1 MIRIKGVKEMKS
13 DKQNV
18 FIHIGYPKTATTT
31 LQKFLFSK
39 HPEILDIR
47 DYDSEEKWINDLLY
61 LNEISF
67 KKKVGSHQKVLEN
80 KIEAIN
86 ADKKLIIYSN
96 ESILSN
102 SLFLIDRPRPFVRY
116 LDPVSTARK
125 LNMLFS
131 RITPNPIIIVAI
143 RNQLDLIK
151 SIYAQM
157 YNYCFKGHKQTE
169 NFQVYVDNLIK
180 DGVESS
186 TLSALSYYDVIK
198 EYEKIFGHDNVR
210 ILVFEEL
217 KNTPDIFFQKLENA
231 MGLTSGTAYNY
242 IQSKNENKKSYQDK
256 YKTDSRSLL
265 FHMGKFKKK
274 YFGDINIPF
283 IKKLN
288 FLNQI
293 EIRGKTLNSIKYKN
307 KDYEEIFN
315 FFAENNRLLADE
327 YNLPLKK
334 YGYYKNECE

>member
-1 MIRIKGVKEMKS
+1 MRP
-13 DKQNV
+13 DKQNL
-18 FIHIGYPKTATTT
+18 FIHIGYPKTATTA

-47 DYDSEEKWINDLLY
+47 DYDSEEEWINDLLY

-67 KKKVGSHQKVLEN
+67 QKKVGYHQKVLEN
-80 KIEAIN
+80 KIEVIN
-86 ADKKLIIYSN
+86 SDKKSIIYSN

-102 SLFLIDRPRPFVRY
+102 SLFLIDRPHPFVRY
-116 LDPVSTARK
+116 LDPISTARK

-131 RITPNPIIIVAI
+131 RITPNPIIIVVI

-151 SIYAQM
+151 SFYAQM
-157 YNYCFKGHKQTE
+157 YNYCFKDYKQTR
-169 NFQVYVDNLIK
+169 NFQAYIDNLIK
-180 DGVESS
+180 DGVESF

-198 EYEKIFGHDNVR
+198 EYKEIFGQDNVCV
-210 ILVFEEL
+210 LVYEEL
-217 KNTPDIFFQKLENA
+217 KNTPDIFFQKLENV

-242 IQSKNENKKSYQDK
+242 IQSKNENKKSYQNK

-265 FHMGKFKKK
+265 FHLGKFKKRH
-274 YFGDINIPF
+274 FGNINIPF
-283 IKKLN
+283 NKGLK

-293 EIRGKTLNSIKYKN
+293 EIPGKTLNSIKYKN
-307 KDYEEIFN
+307 KDYEKIFN

-334 YGYYKNECE
+334 YGYYENESE